1 MTWKKEHSHKEPKI
15 NILKL
20 EIPAI
25 REMYQQL
32 VEEKLIK
39 EEQNNNDVD
48 KTWENLKQGVTDA
61 AITILGHAAT
71 PGRND
76 WFYEEALMSRN
87 QAYKAWLIRSTRA
100 KRAEYGGK
108 RRFADKLC
116 RKKKRVALNKRLCKT
131 SEEFKKMTWV
141 WPLKRRSHLKKGL
154 NPLYFSA
161 KICKEILLET
171 VQAPNKGGRS
181 ILRNY

>member
-15 NILKL
+15 NIQKL

-32 VEEKLIK
+32 IEEKLTE

-61 AITILGHAAT
+61 AITILGHTAR

-76 WFYEEALMSRN
+76 WFYEECAIALMSRN
-87 QAYKAWLIRSTRA
+87 QAYKAWLSRSTQA
-100 KRAEYGGK
+100 KRAEYEG
-108 RRFADKLC
+108 
-116 RKKKRVALNKRLCKT
+116 KKK
-131 SEEFKKMTWV
+131 
-141 WPLKRRSHLKKGL
+141 
-154 NPLYFSA
+154 
-161 KICKEILLET
+161 IC
-171 VQAPNKGGRS
+171 G
-181 ILRNY
+181 